1 MEEEKKP
8 EENAGIYH
16 RNGQCEDMK
25 DIPKQQ
31 IERHDGLP
39 TVDNLAKLMGKN
51 GEEEA
56 EPTEGDKLSKFI
68 EVIIKIK

>member
-1 MEEEKKP
+1 MEEDKKEMK
-8 EENAGIYH
+8 EESGIYH

-39 TVDNLAKLMGKN
+39 TVDDLKKLLGK
-51 GEEEA
+51 EEEQP
-56 EPTEGDKLSKFI
+56 ESEGDKLSKFI
-68 EVIIKIK
+68 EVIVKIK